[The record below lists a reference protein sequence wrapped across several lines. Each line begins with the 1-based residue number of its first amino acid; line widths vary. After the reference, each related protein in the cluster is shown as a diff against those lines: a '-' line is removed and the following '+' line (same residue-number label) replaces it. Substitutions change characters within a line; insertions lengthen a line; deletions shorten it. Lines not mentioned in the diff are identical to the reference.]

1 MKNDKRILEL
11 TKQIEAKRKAIG
23 PARRFAPVTNCSLAM
38 DDNKRYNLHT
48 LAKDTIVPLL
58 VYLNSLRLS
67 ADDLGIELPLSGY
80 SVQDWIEDLMAR
92 LAHLNAKGEL
102 KRLAALEKQLE
113 TLLSSDKQTELAVD
127 AIADLI

>member
-23 PARRFAPVTNCSLAM
+23 PARRFEPVTNCHLKL
-38 DDNKRYNLHT
+38 DGDTFNFYT
-48 LAKDTIVPLL
+48 LAGEPLTYLL
-58 VYLNSLRLS
+58 VRLNSLRLS
-67 ADDLGIELPLSGY
+67 ADDLGVELPMSGY
-80 SVQDWIEDLMAR
+80 KLQDWIVDLKAR